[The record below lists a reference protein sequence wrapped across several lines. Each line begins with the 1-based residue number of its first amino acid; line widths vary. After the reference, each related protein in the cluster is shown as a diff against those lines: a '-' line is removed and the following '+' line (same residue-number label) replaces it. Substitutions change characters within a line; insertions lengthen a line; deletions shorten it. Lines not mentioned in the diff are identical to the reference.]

1 MRISLTVFSKLMRI
15 LRMAVVVVRFVWL
28 GPGERSISHHPPTDL
43 PLSLTLRRVDT
54 GKNSVNHSENM
65 ESLTTTYYVF
75 SDA

>member
-1 MRISLTVFSKLMRI
+1 
-15 LRMAVVVVRFVWL
+15 MAVVVVRFVWL
-28 GPGERSISHHPPTDL
+28 GPGKRSISHHPPTDL

-54 GKNSVNHSENM
+54 GKKPVSHS